1 MPTTQIPKL
10 PTLGT
15 PIAGGLYAGITTG
28 PDGAAYALI
37 LLADKPSRRLDW
49 PAAMAWAESL
59 QATLPTRPEGALL
72 FANLRDQ
79 FEGGWHWLGE
89 QCSAGY
95 AWGQS
100 FDDGYQSF
108 INKSF
113 QAHARAFRRF
123 PLESFIP
130 LVTLVAAEEE
140 ATAQVPA

>member
-1 MPTTQIPKL
+1 MPTTQIPSL

-15 PIAGGLYAGITTG
+15 PVAGGLYAGITTG

-79 FEGGWHWLGE
+79 FDPTWHWLGE
-89 QCSAGY
+89 RYSAGY
-95 AWGQS
+95 AWYQD
-100 FDDGYQSF
+100 FDYGLQ
-108 INKSF
+108 NGNGKSF
-113 QAHARAFRRF
+113 EARARAVRRF

>member
-1 MPTTQIPKL
+1 MPTTQIPTL

-15 PIAGGLYAGITTG
+15 PVAGGLYAGITTG

-59 QATLPTRPEGALL
+59 QASLPTRPEGALL
-72 FANLRDQ
+72 FANLGDQ
-79 FEGGWHWLGE
+79 FERTWHWLSE
-89 QCSAGY
+89 QYSAGD
-95 AWGQS
+95 AWSQYFTDGGQYGSNES
-100 FDDGYQSF
+100 FE
-108 INKSF
+108 
-113 QAHARAFRRF
+113 ARARAVRRF

-130 LVTLVAAEEE
+130 LVSLVAAEEE

>member
-1 MPTTQIPKL
+1 MPTLKFPSL

-15 PIAGGLYAGITTG
+15 PVAGGLYAGITTG
-28 PDGAAYALI
+28 PGGAAYALI

-72 FANLRDQ
+72 YANLRDQ
-79 FEGGWHWLGE
+79 FDGGWHWLSE
-89 QCSAGY
+89 QSSAGH
-95 AWGQS
+95 AWSQGFYFGNQFNDSQS
-100 FDDGYQSF
+100 FE
-108 INKSF
+108 
-113 QAHARAFRRF
+113 ARARAVRRF

>member
-1 MPTTQIPKL
+1 MPTLKFPSL

-15 PIAGGLYAGITTG
+15 PVAGGLYAGITTG
-28 PDGAAYALI
+28 PGGAAYALI

-89 QCSAGY
+89 QCSAGD
-95 AWGQS
+95 AWSQS
-100 FDDGYQSF
+100 FHDGYQGSTS
-108 INKSF
+108 KSF
-113 QAHARAFRRF
+113 QARARAFRRF

>member
-1 MPTTQIPKL
+1 MPTPQIPKL
-10 PTLGT
+10 PTIGT
-15 PIAGGLYAGITTG
+15 LIAGGLYAGITTG
-28 PDGAAYALI
+28 TDGSAYALI

-59 QATLPTRPEGALL
+59 QATLPSRPEGALL

-79 FEGGWHWLGE
+79 FDPTWHWLGE
-89 QCSAGY
+89 QYSAGL

-100 FDDGYQSF
+100 FDLGDQYDYDESF
-108 INKSF
+108 E
-113 QAHARAFRRF
+113 ARARAVRRF

>member
-1 MPTTQIPKL
+1 MPTTTFPKL

-15 PIAGGLYAGITTG
+15 PVAGGLYAGITTG
-28 PDGAAYALI
+28 HDGAVYALI

-59 QATLPTRPEGALL
+59 QATLPTRLEGALL

-79 FEGGWHWLGE
+79 FDPTWHWLGE
-89 QCSAGY
+89 QYSAGN
-95 AWGQS
+95 AWLQYFNFGVQTS
-100 FDDGYQSF
+100 SG
-108 INKSF
+108 KSF
-113 QAHARAFRRF
+113 EARARAVRRF

-130 LVTLVAAEEE
+130 LVSLVAAEEE